1 MHVQV
6 FDTTHPVYGV
16 KAVTAIP
23 LVEDRA
29 KLAVSKLASRNAVL
43 ARPSLLPRTAT
54 RSRADSNSDLEGLP
68 QRHPRVPSPRMIH
81 FPDDATR
88 PRSSSLYGA
97 QHTDSDDEAA
107 LSSGASSPTSDDATN
122 MAAVARALA
131 TKLSFWN
138 RFPKPTGDSGGER
151 EPLATSEYQD
161 TLASMEEPEE
171 VLDSILAP
179 TPATSE
185 ERHSQLEEKIVKE
198 CIREY
203 TKGGMYFA
211 YTFGKRSA
219 PADEPQV
226 QQLRA
231 MFHRHH
237 KISAAETGPFR
248 TLSEAT

>member
-1 MHVQV
+1 MPVQV

-29 KLAVSKLASRNAVL
+29 KLAVGKLASRNAAL

-54 RSRADSNSDLEGLP
+54 RSRAESNSDLEGLP
-68 QRHPRVPSPRMIH
+68 PSQRHPTPRVIH

-88 PRSSSLYGA
+88 PRSPSLYGA

-107 LSSGASSPTSDDATN
+107 LSSGTSTPTSDDATN
-122 MAAVARALA
+122 MTAVARALA

-138 RFPKPTGDSGGER
+138 RYSKPTGDSGGEC

-161 TLASMEEPEE
+161 SFGSMEEPEE

-219 PADEPQV
+219 PADEHQV
-226 QQLRA
+226 QPLMAIFR
-231 MFHRHH
+231 RHH